1 MFFDRFKFL
10 CNVES
15 TTPNGV
21 GKILNISSGSITA
34 WKKNKIT
41 PKTSTIQKIAAFFK
55 VPQSFLLEEK
65 PFTQWDKLKENKDNV
80 LGALSS
86 WINNE
91 EYTQK
96 VLNNINND
104 IDFINIVDTWIA
116 DITFTNNGE
125 IHMNPRI
132 SQEAIQENADKL
144 IPVIPEKVQKNK
156 PVTEGDR
163 LREENNELFDQL
175 PTNKKQ
181 EALNYLRFLVEHQ
194 DQGKE

>member
-1 MFFDRFKFL
+1 VFFEQYKNL
-10 CNVES
+10 CASKGVSPTKAALENGISKTSV
-15 TTPNGV
+15 TRWKRGATPN
-21 GKILNISSGSITA
+21 SD
-34 WKKNKIT
+34 
-41 PKTSTIQKIAAFFK
+41 IQKKIALYFE
-55 VPQSFLLEEK
+55 VPVSFLLGEK

-125 IHMNPRI
+125 IHMSPRI

-175 PTNKKQ
+175 PTDKKQ